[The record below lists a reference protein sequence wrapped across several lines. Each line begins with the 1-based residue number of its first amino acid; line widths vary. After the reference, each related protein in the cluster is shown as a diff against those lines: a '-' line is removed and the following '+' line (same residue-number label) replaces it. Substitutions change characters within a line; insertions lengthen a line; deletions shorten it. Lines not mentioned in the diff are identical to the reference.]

1 MLVKNKFFLLSAIF
15 TIFQQLFLAISTYFI
30 AMAGE
35 SLVSVQIL
43 KVERFITLFF
53 ISALLA
59 YFLSSCV
66 EWLQVKLKNSLW
78 ERYIFDSFETIKLD
92 QRLSSKK
99 NQQLTTSWLT
109 GEAPTTFEDI
119 SSFSVGLLSIYCNV
133 VFTLIVFG
141 LTLGLT
147 MTGVLA
153 ISIVVSVGLVTM
165 LKERIMQLASNI
177 QSSKLLTFIKLNIL
191 WDNYLF
197 GNKILTKLAHD
208 NLQAKTK
215 IYFAHS
221 EKYVVTEQALACLPI
236 YIAVPLVIMMMFLT
250 DHTDASIGAFV
261 AVLPRSLQLL
271 GNVHSLSVYNSR
283 FVLMKQKLNNLKCFV
298 QKLERQDLKK
308 QIETGI
314 IQIFDVHAGSNLSV
328 QQFLDQMH
336 KKELKKGRFLIT
348 GANGV
353 GKSSLLRFIKSINTE
368 AILVSPDANLVNDD
382 VVASSGERQVRQID
396 FVFSQDTA
404 IFLLDEWDANLD
416 FLNVLKVE
424 DKINL
429 MAKKALIIEVRH
441 KIIPS

>member
-1 MLVKNKFFLLSAIF
+1 VLVKNKYFLLCAIF
-15 TIFQQLFLAISTYFI
+15 TVFQQIFLAISTYFI

-53 ISALLA
+53 IAALVA

-66 EWLQVKLKNSLW
+66 EWLQVKLKNNLW

-147 MTGVLA
+147 ITGVLA
-153 ISIVVSVGLVTM
+153 ISIVVSVGLVTI

-197 GNKILTKLAHD
+197 GNKSLTKLAHD
-208 NLQAKTK
+208 NLQSKTK
-215 IYFAHS
+215 
-221 EKYVVTEQALACLPI
+221 
-236 YIAVPLVIMMMFLT
+236 
-250 DHTDASIGAFV
+250 
-261 AVLPRSLQLL
+261 
-271 GNVHSLSVYNSR
+271 N
-283 FVLMKQKLNNLKCFV
+283 
-298 QKLERQDLKK
+298 
-308 QIETGI
+308 
-314 IQIFDVHAGSNLSV
+314 IFCTL
-328 QQFLDQMH
+328 
-336 KKELKKGRFLIT
+336 
-348 GANGV
+348 
-353 GKSSLLRFIKSINTE
+353 
-368 AILVSPDANLVNDD
+368 
-382 VVASSGERQVRQID
+382 
-396 FVFSQDTA
+396 
-404 IFLLDEWDANLD
+404 
-416 FLNVLKVE
+416 
-424 DKINL
+424 
-429 MAKKALIIEVRH
+429 
-441 KIIPS
+441 